1 MERRWAAH
9 VREARSPKW
18 SVNTFANAI
27 RRFGPKAFTHEELE
41 VCFSQWDAN
50 KAEVRWVEKFNTT
63 DPLLGFNTQRGGTRA
78 VRRSRAKPPTRPVD
92 VERPES
98 ARPATT
104 SCSDANDVVATDDA
118 GYVIL
123 DGGQPVCLD
132 DVLVGRLPPAFDST
146 EATTSPRRHALATRG
161 KGGRV
166 TTERPEPP
174 NSSTPSPPGH
184 DPHSNLGVSA
194 IDAKSRL
201 NHWPQH
207 ELKLEIGALR
217 EHVRRR
223 VIHPAIP
230 RR

>member
-1 MERRWAAH
+1 MIAKLPAYWIIYCHTLVVDGRRYVGQTKGAMDRRWAAH

-27 RRFGPKAFTHEELE
+27 RRFGPKAFTREELE

-104 SCSDANDVVATDDA
+104 SSFDANDVAAMEDD

-132 DVLVGRLPPAFDST
+132 DI
-146 EATTSPRRHALATRG
+146 LATAAEE
-161 KGGRV
+161 
-166 TTERPEPP
+166 ER
-174 NSSTPSPPGH
+174 
-184 DPHSNLGVSA
+184 
-194 IDAKSRL
+194 
-201 NHWPQH
+201 
-207 ELKLEIGALR
+207 
-217 EHVRRR
+217 
-223 VIHPAIP
+223 
-230 RR
+230 